1 MGIDLYT
8 LVAQIVN
15 LILLI
20 WLLKKFLY
28 QPILKMVDARQELI
42 LKSIRDA
49 KAAEKEAER
58 QQEIYTQ
65 KVADFDK
72 ERFTLLKDVTEDA
85 EKLRQSLLKE
95 IQLAGQE
102 TKKNFQKEMQLQ
114 KQSFELSAQ
123 NIIVKNFKDFA
134 AKAFKEM
141 ADESLSERITEQ
153 FKKKISTLTPKERK
167 EISGRIAH
175 EKKIVIQSDLKLKT
189 ADIETLKDFFQNTL
203 NTDKNTSFKFEQNP
217 DLICGI
223 EMQVGEDI
231 ISWNLANYLESFDIN
246 MDNEVNNL
254 IQEE

>member
-8 LVAQIVN
+8 LVAQIIN

-42 LKSIRDA
+42 LKSIKDA
-49 KAAEKEAER
+49 KDAEKEAQR
-58 QQEIYTQ
+58 QQDIYTQ

-72 ERFTLLKDVTEDA
+72 ERFTLLKDVAEDA
-85 EKLRQSLLKE
+85 EKLRQNLLKE

-102 TKKNFQKEMQLQ
+102 TKKNFQKEMLLQ
-114 KQSFELSAQ
+114 KQGFELSAQ

-134 AKAFKEM
+134 GKAFKEM
-141 ADESLSERITEQ
+141 ADEPLSRRIIEQ
-153 FKKKISTLTPKERK
+153 FKKKISALSQKEK
-167 EISGRIAH
+167 NQISQRINH
-175 EKKIVIQSDLKLKT
+175 EKKVRIQSDIKLT
-189 ADIETLKDFFQNTL
+189 ADDTQTLKAFFQKTFDTNE
-203 NTDKNTSFKFEQNP
+203 DVSFKFEQNP

-223 EMQVGEDI
+223 EMQSGEDV